1 MHQLLTSVCCVRSV
15 FGSSNSLLYV
25 GGVADIETLL
35 QRPGQ
40 VHSHGYSG
48 CLRNVLFDGEEVF
61 HTAPHATAGVTDG
74 CARGDDRCADDTCD
88 NGLCVDN
95 WRQLDCVCQAG
106 YAGDTCADGTSAA
119 TCV

>member
-74 CARGDDRCADDTCD
+74 CARSGDPSPRFRYNHDTLVPRCT
-88 NGLCVDN
+88 
-95 WRQLDCVCQAG
+95 RP
-106 YAGDTCADGTSAA
+106 Y
-119 TCV
+119 